1 MGGMGVRET
10 SMERENGIGVD
21 TITIYCIHL

>member
-1 MGGMGVRET
+1 MGGMGVREI

-21 TITIYCIHL
+21 IITIYCIYL